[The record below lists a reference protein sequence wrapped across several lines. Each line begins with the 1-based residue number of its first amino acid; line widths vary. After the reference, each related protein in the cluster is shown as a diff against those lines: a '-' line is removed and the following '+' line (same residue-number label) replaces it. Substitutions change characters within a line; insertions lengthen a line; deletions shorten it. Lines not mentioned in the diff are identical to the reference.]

1 MHKMKG
7 FTLIEL
13 MIVIAILGVL
23 VAIAVPSYTGYVRR
37 ARLTEAFDT
46 LASHAL
52 RMEQAYQNNNNYGTA
67 ANTCVPAAPAATT
80 FFTFSCATT
89 GLTFQGFTLTATGQ
103 GNMAGHA
110 FTINDAGTR
119 QTTAF
124 PNVTGSRNCWL
135 TNSGN
140 C

>member
-13 MIVIAILGVL
+13 MIVVAILGVL
-23 VAIAVPSYTGYVRR
+23 TAIAIPSYTGYVRR

-46 LASHAL
+46 LASHSL

-80 FFTFSCATT
+80 NFSFTCATT
-89 GLTFQGFTLTATGQ
+89 GMTFQGFTLTATGQ
-103 GNMAGHA
+103 NNMTGYT

-124 PNVTGSRNCWL
+124 PGVTGAKSCWL
-135 TNSGN
+135 TKSGD